1 MLLSCATE
9 DHWANPAGQFDMLRA
24 ADPVYRLIAG
34 DGLGA
39 KEMPEVGKLLSS
51 RLGYFI
57 RAGKHS
63 MSAEDWAAWIDYADK
78 WMKP

>member
-1 MLLSCATE
+1 
-9 DHWANPAGQFDMLRA
+9 MLRA
-24 ADPVYRLIAG
+24 ADLVYRLLAG

-39 KEMPEVGKLLSS
+39 QQPPEVGKLFSS

-63 MSAEDWAAWIDYADK
+63 MNATDWAAWLDYADH
-78 WMKP
+78 WLRGRR